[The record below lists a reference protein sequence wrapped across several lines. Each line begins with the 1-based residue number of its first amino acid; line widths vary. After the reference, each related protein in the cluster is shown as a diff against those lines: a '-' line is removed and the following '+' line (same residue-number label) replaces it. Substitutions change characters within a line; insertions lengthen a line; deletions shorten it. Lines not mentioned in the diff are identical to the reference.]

1 MQYHRSTGPLRRLPP
16 LYHLGL
22 LGLLALLALSGC
34 AITEPVVPDRPQ
46 KKASVTQAARS
57 QIGVPY
63 RSGGDNPSS
72 GFDCS
77 GLVQWCYATQ
87 GFKLPRR
94 TEDML
99 RVGVPVEKQD
109 LISGDLVFFNVSRK
123 RWGLHVGVYSGGG
136 RFIHSPTPGS
146 RVREESLYERYWV
159 RSYIGARRIIPPSPP
174 PQTP

>member
-1 MQYHRSTGPLRRLPP
+1 MQYHCCTGPNCRPSARGRLF
-16 LYHLGL
+16 L
-22 LGLLALLALSGC
+22 LWLLTLLALSGC

-63 RSGGDNPSS
+63 RSGGDTPSS

-99 RVGVPVEKQD
+99 RVGVPVDKED

-159 RSYIGARRIIPPSPP
+159 RSYIGARRVIPPAPP
-174 PQTP
+174 PQAP

>member
-1 MQYHRSTGPLRRLPP
+1 MQHPSSKGPVRRHAV
-16 LYHLGL
+16 LYLLAL
-22 LGLLALLALSGC
+22 LGLLALSGC
-34 AITEPVVPDRPQ
+34 AITEPVVPDSPRP
-46 KKASVTQAARS
+46 KASVTQAARS

-94 TEDML
+94 TEDQL
-99 RVGVPVEKQD
+99 RVGVPVEKEE

-123 RWGLHVGVYSGGG
+123 RWGLHVGVYSGRG

-159 RSYIGARRIIPPSPP
+159 RSYIGARRIIKPAP
-174 PQTP
+174 PQ